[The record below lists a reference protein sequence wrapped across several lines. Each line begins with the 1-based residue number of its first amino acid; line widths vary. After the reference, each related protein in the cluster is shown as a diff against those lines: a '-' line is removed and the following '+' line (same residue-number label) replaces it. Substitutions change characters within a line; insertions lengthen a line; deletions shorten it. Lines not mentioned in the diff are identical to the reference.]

1 MELEAFKEILKEC
14 YEQLIEVPK
23 VLRFRD
29 LLKKMEDIFSSKE
42 ITTKDSARKYLQ
54 RNLEELNTIKFQNI
68 EVSCI
73 FNIFDN

>member
-1 MELEAFKEILKEC
+1 MELEAFKEIVKEC

-29 LLKKMEDIFSSKE
+29 LLKKMEYIFSSKE

-68 EVSCI
+68 EVSCMYI
-73 FNIFDN
+73 QHL

>member
-54 RNLEELNTIKFQNI
+54 RNLEELNTIKFQNT
-68 EVSCI
+68 EVSCMYI
-73 FNIFDN
+73 QHL

>member
-1 MELEAFKEILKEC
+1 MELEAFKEILTEC

-68 EVSCI
+68 EVSCMYI
-73 FNIFDN
+73 QHL

>member
-1 MELEAFKEILKEC
+1 MELEAFKEIVKKC

-68 EVSCI
+68 EVSCMYI
-73 FNIFDN
+73 QHL